1 MDDIKK
7 QALEHVFDSAYPA
20 GLLCTSDGKLGF
32 EVKSVSKS
40 VMNILERCILKD
52 FAYRRL
58 CSPEVRMWFVPLRF
72 R

>member
-7 QALEHVFDSAYPA
+7 QALEHVFDSAYLA
-20 GLLCTSDGKLGF
+20 GLPCTSEGSLGF
-32 EVKSVSKS
+32 EVKRVSKS

-58 CSPEVRMWFVPLRF
+58 CSPEVQMWFVPLRF